1 MLTVMLGAAALL
13 ADTTPAASKA
23 PAPAAPAA
31 AAAAPT
37 KKAGDVFCRKE
48 AVLGTNIPKRV
59 CYSRAEY
66 EANKAESRQ
75 TLEHIQAST
84 PALYAH

>member
-1 MLTVMLGAAALL
+1 MLTVMLAAAALL
-13 ADTTPAASKA
+13 ADATPAATKA
-23 PAPAAPAA
+23 PVAPTPAATAVAPA
-31 AAAAPT
+31 

-84 PALYAH
+84 PALFAR